1 MIRLPKFLRKALK
14 THPQP
19 PSREVEPPL
28 FITGAMRSGTTFLVS
43 KVVTHP
49 QLLKVGDEL
58 DKVWNH
64 IGGAQ
69 IGAKCVYKTAE
80 DASGQYTY

>member
-14 THPQP
+14 TYPQP
-19 PSREVEPPL
+19 PSHEVEPPL
-28 FITGAMRSGTTFLVS
+28 FITGVMRSGTTFLVS
-43 KVVTHP
+43 KVVSHP

-58 DKVWNH
+58 DKDWNN

-69 IGAKCVYKTAE
+69 IGAKCFHKMPLGSIPTR
-80 DASGQYTY
+80 